1 MNTKISVKRLVI
13 FVFISDEFCKNW
25 VKNDR
30 INLGFILNAKR
41 LFGFQTENLHR
52 MFKNQRKS
60 QTI

>member
-1 MNTKISVKRLVI
+1 MNFAKIGL
-13 FVFISDEFCKNW
+13 
-25 VKNDR
+25 KNDR

-41 LFGFQTENLHR
+41 LFGFQTENLHG